1 MKRNAARL
9 DRRTR
14 ELRARFAAASSSK
27 RPRRRRAGVPVGLL
41 GFAVL
46 IGAAVGFVITDA
58 DLPTSAVAGP
68 PAALEAPAQTGP
80 AGMARVIDGDT
91 LEIGGE
97 RVRLWGVD
105 APERDQSCQDAR
117 GEAYG
122 CGQRASAALSA
133 LVAGRALVCEQ
144 RDIDRYGRVVAQC
157 SADGEDLGERLVRD
171 GHALDYT
178 RYSKGAYLSD
188 ELRARREGAG
198 VWQGDFSRPEDWRR
212 SGG

>member
-1 MKRNAARL
+1 M
-9 DRRTR
+9 
-14 ELRARFAAASSSK
+14 
-27 RPRRRRAGVPVGLL
+27 
-41 GFAVL
+41 L
-46 IGAAVGFVITDA
+46 IGAAIGFVITDA
-58 DLPTSAVAGP
+58 NAPTIAVAGAP
-68 PAALEAPAQTGP
+68 GAFEEAAPAGP

-105 APERDQSCQDAR
+105 APERDQSCTDAR
-117 GEAYG
+117 GEAYA

-133 LVAGRALVCEQ
+133 LVAGRALVCEP
-144 RDIDRYGRVVAQC
+144 RDVDRYGRIVAQC
-157 SADGEDLGERLVRD
+157 SADGEDLGARLVRD

-188 ELRARREGAG
+188 ELRARRAEAG
-198 VWQGDFSRPEDWRR
+198 LWQGDFSRPEDWRR

>member
-1 MKRNAARL
+1 MRPKTAPS
-9 DRRTR
+9 DRRAR
-14 ELRARFAAASSSK
+14 DLRARFAAASSPK
-27 RPRRRRAGVPVGLL
+27 RPRRRRSGVPLGLL

-46 IGAAVGFVITDA
+46 IGAAIGFVITDA
-58 DLPTSAVAGP
+58 DVPTSAVAGP
-68 PAALEAPAQTGP
+68 PEALEGPAQTEL
-80 AGMARVIDGDT
+80 AGIARVIDGDT

-105 APERDQSCQDAR
+105 APERDQSCTDAR
-117 GEAYG
+117 GEAYS

-133 LVAGRALVCEQ
+133 LVAGRPLICDQ
-144 RDIDRYGRVVAQC
+144 RDIDRYGRIVAQC
-157 SADGEDLGERLVRD
+157 SAEGEDLGGRLVRD

-188 ELRARREGAG
+188 ELRARRAEAG